1 MSHNRRVLIT
11 GGTRGIGRGLVIEF
25 ARQGYQVAFTYQHQA
40 RLAAELE
47 SELGTCVKG
56 FALDQSD
63 SAAIA
68 PSVQAMAEATGGG
81 FDILINNAAIAQEK
95 PFMSITARDW
105 SAMLNCN
112 LQGPFLLA
120 QACLPHMINQGW
132 GRIINVSSIGGQWGG
147 FNQVHYAAS
156 KAGLIS
162 LTHSIAKIYSGQGI
176 TSNAISIGL
185 VATDMT
191 AQELST
197 PQGQEKLAGIPV
209 GRAGTPE
216 DIAQIA
222 IFLASEKSGYLTG
235 QTFNANGGMLFS

>member
-1 MSHNRRVLIT
+1 MSNNRRVLIT
-11 GGTRGIGRGLVIEF
+11 GGTRGIGRGLVIAF
-25 ARQGYQVAFTYQHQA
+25 ARQGYQVAFTYRHQA

-47 SELGTCVKG
+47 AELGTCVKG

-95 PFMSITARDW
+95 PFMSITASDW

-132 GRIINVSSIGGQWGG
+132 GRIINISSIGGQWGG

-162 LTHSIAKIYSGQGI
+162 LTRSIAKIYSKNGI
-176 TSNAISIGL
+176 ASIAIAIGL
-185 VATDMT
+185 VETDMN
-191 AQELST
+191 AKELS
-197 PQGQEKLAGIPV
+197 
-209 GRAGTPE
+209 
-216 DIAQIA
+216 
-222 IFLASEKSGYLTG
+222 
-235 QTFNANGGMLFS
+235 